1 VLFQARAGGKKKS
14 QRTVSLLSE
23 LPGWKVDADGH
34 KAGPLEE
41 YLDGVK
47 PKRTRKSRRD
57 ASQLSQYAF
66 AEMMQRP
73 SQAPLLLL
81 M

>member
-1 VLFQARAGGKKKS
+1 MRMDTRPGRWKS
-14 QRTVSLLSE
+14 TWTVSSQSGQGNL
-23 LPGWKVDADGH
+23 V
-34 KAGPLEE
+34 
-41 YLDGVK
+41 
-47 PKRTRKSRRD
+47 RD